1 MLPDLLSQLCAATGS
16 PPPPRAAGLLRPGS
30 QPEQILQLLVD
41 SERAWTATQLQT
53 ATGFTRNS
61 VTIAL
66 WRLRRLDLVTRV
78 GEEPATTKPRALY
91 AAT

>member
-1 MLPDLLSQLCAATGS
+1 MLSDLLGQLCAATES
-16 PPPPRAAGLLRPGS
+16 PPPPRATGLLRPGS
-30 QPEQILQLLVD
+30 QPDQILQLLTD
-41 SERAWTATQLQT
+41 SERAWTVAQLQT

-66 WRLRRLDLVTRV
+66 WRLRRLELVERV

>member
-1 MLPDLLSQLCAATGS
+1 MLPDLLGQLCAATKS
-16 PPPPRAAGLLRPGS
+16 PPPPRAAGWLRPGS

-41 SERAWTATQLQT
+41 SERAWTAAQLQT

-66 WRLRRLDLVTRV
+66 WRLRRLELVARV